1 MKKITSLLTLLLL
14 CCLSAFSQDVDL
26 EMSSLIIGTEQEEF
40 STDTWYLLYQ
50 RRGGDGYAHYENAT
64 TRFYKRAATFG
75 GDPLTDGMKASAASN
90 WLVRFIASET
100 EGQYLIQFAN
110 GAYWLSAG
118 SSNSSAINPTTN
130 KYDATSWSIYRVN
143 GDGVDGAGKPV
154 FGINM
159 GNMGAR
165 LDNNGNGGTLAIW
178 DSGELKEVESNAA
191 WSIVS
196 VEFGELD
203 VRDAALMEL
212 QAVYANYSE
221 YEFVAGTQPGNFGQ
235 AEVDAFNA
243 AMDAASE
250 ADGPGGAS
258 LTAEDLAK
266 MAQDIKDT
274 YEAVL
279 ASRVPY
285 AVSITPGYYYIK
297 SALDFKTTTTTE
309 ATEDPETGEEIPG
322 EIIETHHTKAM
333 YTNGANGKWAELD
346 ETSRQDANYIWKI
359 TEAGDK
365 KYHLINAQTE
375 AQFKAVA
382 TSTAITLSEQSD
394 SLIVFDTAGLEDKN
408 IYNIRLASQAERG
421 YFYIHCDG
429 HGGGSGVQGNLVGWC
444 NTANVETETAN
455 ASEWTLEAID
465 ESVALAII
473 EACSPAKKIK
483 AMVDSAA
490 VILAAVPA
498 TIAIAQDKVTE
509 INSEVKLVSE
519 FTSPCDHNTLNDGK
533 DGQGLSALTDGD
545 NSTYWHSAWGNIP
558 QYNHYVVAEA
568 DLTMGSYAVAYTRR
582 NNNSDQLTQMLVCG
596 TNEYDEA
603 DPTTAEWTTI
613 ATLNFPYGSAG
624 ESLVSEVFDCGTNY
638 KYVKLEMAAKATS
651 SGNYFWHAA
660 ELQLYPASVST
671 PYATTQA
678 AQRAN
683 LISTLEKAIENW
695 NGVAS
700 DASVETYTAAFNALN
715 DAYTAWQA
723 VYVDPAALRQAIKN
737 APDTKVIKIGKN
749 PGEWP
754 SAEGTIAGLLASA
767 QAYDESGLYTPA
779 QSEKFINDL
788 TKAQEDMF
796 AAANKVKTGKWYNI
810 RFATEAEYDENGWDK
825 NPAKEVV
832 NEDANVE
839 TSHALFGKY
848 ITVGKH
854 ANETVSYTNAE
865 GNEQKTTQYNV
876 EELTSDDATF
886 GAGVC
891 FMTKEDISNADAA
904 LWQFV
909 AIGDSAY
916 VLQNKATGLYM
927 RTGNTGAVTMSIQP
941 TTFNAS
947 AIGFGKNLVK
957 AVALN
962 GANNNYLHAERA
974 TNNLVTWNATAI
986 ESNSALYIEEVADV
1000 TEQPTNEF
1008 TWSLWPGQVQ
1018 TVCYPAELT
1027 AKEATLYTVSVEG
1040 TTVTLNPIKGN
1051 TVAAGKA
1058 AVMILG
1064 STEDYEEIEYDEES
1078 ENYNAENFELCTFTH
1093 GTSFVAA
1100 ADTTGILRGA
1110 FVNTTI
1116 GSGNIWAEGNSMVLT
1131 KKSNNTLGANTA
1143 YVKAGIT
1150 DLESTITLIV
1160 ESEEKDAI
1168 QSAVANVSKTGNIY
1182 TADGKFVGRGNLNN
1196 IKEKGIYILNGVKV
1210 LVK

>member
-75 GDPLTDGMKASAASN
+75 GDPLTDGMKASTASN

-143 GDGVDGAGKPV
+143 GDGVDGTGKPV

-178 DSGELKEVESNAA
+178 DSGELKDVESNAA

-490 VILAAVPA
+490 VILAAIPA

-509 INSEVKLVSE
+509 INSEYPLIQSVEQLS
-519 FTSPCDHNTLNDGK
+519 SPMTEPNEGSIAGLIDGNA
-533 DGQGLSALTDGD
+533 GTF
-545 NSTYWHSAWGNIP
+545 WHSQWSGRQPANGTDYI
-558 QYNHYVVAEA
+558 QIEMVETDIA
-568 DLTMGSYAVAYTRR
+568 DAAFVYTRR
-582 NNNSDQLTQMLVCG
+582 AVQNDHLTIASVYG
-596 TNEYDEA
+596 TNDFEA
-603 DPTTAEWTTI
+603 EKGACELLATVNLPFGSNNETLTSDVFPLKGYQYIRIYAEATT
-613 ATLNFPYGSAG
+613 NNRG
-624 ESLVSEVFDCGTNY
+624 
-638 KYVKLEMAAKATS
+638 
-651 SGNYFWHAA
+651 YFHMA

-678 AQRAN
+678 AQRAD

-695 NGVAS
+695 NGVAT
-700 DASVETYTAAFNALN
+700 DASVETYTAAFNTLTS
-715 DAYTAWQA
+715 AYAAWQD

-825 NPAKEVV
+825 NPAKEIV

-947 AIGFGKNLVK
+947 AIGFGKNLIK

-1000 TEQPTNEF
+1000 TDQPTNEF

-1182 TADGKFVGRGNLNN
+1182 TVDGKFVGRGNLNN

>member
-64 TRFYKRAATFG
+64 TRFYKRAVTFG

-143 GDGVDGAGKPV
+143 GDGVDGTGKPV

-178 DSGELKEVESNAA
+178 DSGELKDVESNAA

-333 YTNGANGKWAELD
+333 YTSGANGKWAELD

-394 SLIVFDTAGLEDKN
+394 SLVVFDTAGLEDKN

-509 INSEVKLVSE
+509 INSEYPLIQSVEQLS
-519 FTSPCDHNTLNDGK
+519 SPMTEPNEGSIAGLIDGNA
-533 DGQGLSALTDGD
+533 GTF
-545 NSTYWHSAWGNIP
+545 WHSQWSGRQPANGTDYI
-558 QYNHYVVAEA
+558 QIEMVETDIA
-568 DLTMGSYAVAYTRR
+568 DAAFVYTRR
-582 NNNSDQLTQMLVCG
+582 AVQNDHLTIASVYG
-596 TNEYDEA
+596 TNDFEA
-603 DPTTAEWTTI
+603 EKGACELLATVNLPFGSNNETLTSDVFPLKGYQYIRIYAEATT
-613 ATLNFPYGSAG
+613 NNRG
-624 ESLVSEVFDCGTNY
+624 
-638 KYVKLEMAAKATS
+638 
-651 SGNYFWHAA
+651 YFHMA

-678 AQRAN
+678 AQRAD
-683 LISTLEKAIENW
+683 LISALEKAIENW
-695 NGVAS
+695 NGVAT
-700 DASVETYTAAFNALN
+700 DASVETYTAAFNTLTS
-715 DAYTAWQA
+715 AYAAWQD

-754 SAEGTIAGLLASA
+754 SAEGTIAGLLSSA

-779 QSEKFINDL
+779 QSEKFISDL
-788 TKAQEDMF
+788 GKAQQDMY

-810 RFATEAEYDENGWDK
+810 RFATEADYEAAGWEK
-825 NPAKEVV
+825 TGAQHGY
-832 NEDANVE
+832 NEAADVE
-839 TSHALFGKY
+839 TSPALFGKY
-848 ITVGKH
+848 ATVAKW
-854 ANETVSYTNAE
+854 ESESVSYFDEENNEHKIAAYTISKLDKSENATM
-865 GNEQKTTQYNV
+865 NASINFMDK
-876 EELTSDDATF
+876 SDLDAD
-886 GAGVC
+886 
-891 FMTKEDISNADAA
+891 MA
-904 LWQFV
+904 LWQFISV
-909 AIGDSAY
+909 GDSAY
-916 VLQNKATGLYM
+916 AIQNKGTGLYM
-927 RTGNTGAVTMSIQP
+927 RTSGTSGSVYMSVQP
-941 TTFNAS
+941 TLFNVS
-947 AIGFGKNLVK
+947 AIGYGENLISGKTLT
-957 AVALN
+957 
-962 GANNNYLHAERA
+962 GANQNNLHAQRDI
-974 TNNLVTWNATAI
+974 NLLVTWSSSAPGT
-986 ESNSALYIEEVADV
+986 NSGLMIEEVEDV
-1000 TEQPTNEF
+1000 TEQPSTEF
-1008 TWSLWPGQVQ
+1008 TWSLWPGRLQ
-1018 TVCYPAELT
+1018 TVCYPVELT
-1027 AKEATLYTVSVEG
+1027 AKEATLYTVSVDG
-1040 TTVTLNPIKGN
+1040 TNVTLNPIKGN

-1078 ENYNAENFELCTFTH
+1078 ENYNADNFELCTFTH
-1093 GTSFVAA
+1093 GTSFVAT

-1168 QSAVANVSKTGNIY
+1168 QSAVANVNKTGNIY
-1182 TADGKFVGRGNLNN
+1182 TVDGKFVGRGNLNN